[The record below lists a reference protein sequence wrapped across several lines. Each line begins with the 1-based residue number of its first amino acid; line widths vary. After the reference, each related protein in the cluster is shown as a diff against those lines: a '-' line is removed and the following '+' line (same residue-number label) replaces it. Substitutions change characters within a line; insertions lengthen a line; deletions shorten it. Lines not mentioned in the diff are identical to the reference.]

1 MSRTGFSSLGRVA
14 VPRQRDVFHLLAED
28 SERGAAHYAA
38 GSKKRCD
45 TCLPAMRAG
54 HDCMA
59 FSAGIQPTWAPVL
72 GCRKQPSA
80 AHEAFLTEPFWPE
93 NGRWHDELSSISGH
107 CQFWQ
112 LFFTYPSM
120 LPAISS
126 HTARYR
132 VLLLHLRFPS
142 IG

>member
-14 VPRQRDVFHLLAED
+14 VPRQRDVFHLLVED

-59 FSAGIQPTWAPVL
+59 FSAGNMGSRPWLPKAAVGCTRSLSDGAVL
-72 GCRKQPSA
+72 A
-80 AHEAFLTEPFWPE
+80 
-93 NGRWHDELSSISGH
+93 
-107 CQFWQ
+107 
-112 LFFTYPSM
+112 
-120 LPAISS
+120 
-126 HTARYR
+126 
-132 VLLLHLRFPS
+132 
-142 IG
+142 